1 MNPLKLAALNL
12 LRNQRRALL
21 SVSIIAIAVLALMT
35 SGGYGLYTYHSLEE
49 STSRDLG
56 HIMVTQ
62 PQYFEL
68 EPDLP
73 LGNGLSQYEQI
84 RQHWLADARVKAVQP
99 RIEFSGLISNGEN
112 SSIFT
117 GLGVLPNEF
126 SLKGP
131 FLTLEQGH
139 TLPPQSSPE
148 VSPIMLGK
156 DLARSLKLNIG
167 DWVTLLSTTTEGALN
182 ALDFQ
187 VQGIYS
193 TGIPELD
200 KRQLYLSLA
209 DAQSLL
215 ATDKV
220 STLSIFAFDT
230 ASTAQ
235 LMHDFQP
242 QMSGLA
248 LTPWWQ
254 RAFFYQGVKS
264 LYNRIFGVLGVIM
277 AVVVFVA
284 LFNTLTMSV
293 TERTREIGTLAALG
307 TSSGELI
314 RNFILEALWLVL
326 VGVMLGLLLSALLAL
341 GVLWADIQMPP
352 PPGRN
357 QGYPLVI
364 YFSLPLAA
372 AVTACITAVCV
383 LSSWLAARQGVK
395 KPITEALIYV

>member
-1 MNPLKLAALNL
+1 MNKFKFAGLNL

-49 STSRDLG
+49 STSRDIG

-62 PQYFEL
+62 PQYFEQ

-73 LGNGLSQYEQI
+73 LGNGLTQYEQI
-84 RQHWLADARVKAVQP
+84 RQLWLADSRVKAVQP
-99 RIEFSGLISNGEN
+99 RIELSGLISNGEN
-112 SSIFT
+112 SSIFM

-139 TLPPQSSPE
+139 SLPLQSSPD

-167 DWVTLLSTTTEGALN
+167 DLVTLLSTTTEGALN

-200 KRQLYLSLA
+200 KRQIYISLA

-215 ATDKV
+215 VTDKV
-220 STLSIFAFDT
+220 STLSVFAFET
-230 ASTAQ
+230 ESTSQ
-235 LMHDFQP
+235 LISEFQP
-242 QMSGLA
+242 AMNGLE

-264 LYNRIFGVLGVIM
+264 LYNRIFGVLGVVM

-307 TSSGELI
+307 ASSGELI
-314 RNFILEALWLVL
+314 LNFILEALWLVIVGVL
-326 VGVMLGLLLSALLAL
+326 VGLALSGLLTL

-364 YFSLPLAA
+364 YFSFSLAA
-372 AVTACITAVCV
+372 LVSFCIAVVCV